1 MPNPRSLPSLSP
13 AEQALMDLIWRLQPV
28 TVGDL
33 LEAVNEGRQEGLSRN
48 TVQTQLHRLVTKGW
62 LAHEPGE
69 PFRRYR
75 AKVPAGKGRGKVLAD
90 LKQRLFGGSGVTLVL
105 CLMEDG
111 GLSQEELSELN
122 QLLVNQRKEGA
133 K

>member
-1 MPNPRSLPSLSP
+1 MPNPHSLPSLSP

-33 LEAVNEGRQEGLSRN
+33 LVAVNEGRAEGLNRN
-48 TVQTQLHRLVTKGW
+48 TVQTQVHRLVAKGW
-62 LAHEPGE
+62 LASGE
-69 PFRRYR
+69 GDSVRRYT
-75 AKVPAGKGRGKVLAD
+75 ATVPARKGRGRVLAD
-90 LKQRLFGGSGVTLVL
+90 LKHRLFGGSGVSLVR

-111 GLSQEELSELN
+111 GLTREELAELN
-122 QLLVNQRKEGA
+122 QLLESQRKGGA